1 MVQNKKD
8 SYYFAWVVQTST
20 DKILSLYNFYEYAT
34 EKKNIRYKKLKPH
47 EFKKENKL

>member
-20 DKILSLYNFYEYAT
+20 DKILSLYNSYEDAT
-34 EKKNIRYKKLKPH
+34 EKKHISYKKFKPNK
-47 EFKKENKL
+47 FKKRK